1 MAALEGTEAGMVA
14 SSGMAAIS
22 TALMTFLHSGDHFL
36 VQREL
41 YGGTYDLIKKDLPN
55 LGIEHTEIDS
65 REPSGW
71 EDLLRPQTKARA
83 LA

>member
-22 TALMTFLHSGDHFL
+22 TALMTFLHAGDHFL

-65 REPSGW
+65 REPSDW